1 MIFIVAGGPKEQI
14 PDLKIIQTKNP
25 TAKWCGVDAGAKI
38 LIENG
43 ITPSI
48 AVGDFDS
55 ISKDQFKQ
63 LVEHIES
70 IYQLPPEKD
79 QTDLE
84 AALEYICAQTEDDIT
99 IFGATGGRFDHTY
112 ANIMITQMIAKNR
125 EVIIQDR
132 QNEMRILHP
141 GTYSFDK
148 NEKNYISFLPISETV
163 EHVTLTG
170 MKYQLDDK
178 TLFHKESM
186 GVSNEITHHKG
197 YISFEKGICLV
208 VRSKD

>member
-14 PDLKIIQTKNP
+14 PDLKTIQKENP
-25 TAKWCGVDAGAKI
+25 NATWCGVDAGAKF
-38 LIENG
+38 LIKNG
-43 ITPSI
+43 IIPSI

-55 ISKDQFKQ
+55 ISKDQ
-63 LVEHIES
+63 LEHMIEQIES
-70 IYQLPPEKD
+70 IYRLPPEKD

-84 AALEYICAQTEDDIT
+84 AALEYVSAQTEDDII

-125 EVIIQDR
+125 KVIIQDR

-141 GTYSFDK
+141 GTYSFEE
-148 NEKNYISFLPISETV
+148 NEMKYISFLSISEKV

-170 MKYQLDDK
+170 MKYQLDDT
-178 TLFHKESM
+178 TLFRKESM
-186 GVSNEITHHKG
+186 GVSNEITQHKG

>member
-14 PDLKIIQTKNP
+14 PDLKTIQKENP
-25 TAKWCGVDAGAKI
+25 NATWCGVDAGAKF

-55 ISKDQFKQ
+55 ISNDQLKQ
-63 LVEHIES
+63 LNAQIDS
-70 IYQLPPEKD
+70 IYQLSPEKD

-84 AALEYICAQTEDDIT
+84 AALEFVSAQAEDDII

-112 ANIMITQMIAKNR
+112 ANIMITQMISKNR
-125 EVIIQDR
+125 KVIIRDR

-141 GTYSFDK
+141 GTYSFEESEMK
-148 NEKNYISFLPISETV
+148 YISFLSISEKV
-163 EHVTLTG
+163 EHVTLIG
-170 MKYQLDDK
+170 MKYQLDDT
-178 TLFHKESM
+178 TLFRKESL